1 MCARSCDQASASP
14 SKGIAADTKEANVPS
29 TYTVRYQWEKI
40 VRSIRTYDYQGM
52 AINLAVLIVM
62 FVLVAIASHLFLRA

>member
-1 MCARSCDQASASP
+1 M
-14 SKGIAADTKEANVPS
+14 PS

-40 VRSIRTYDYQGM
+40 VRSVRTYDYQGI

-62 FVLVAIASHLFLRA
+62 FILVAIASHLFPRA

>member
-1 MCARSCDQASASP
+1 M
-14 SKGIAADTKEANVPS
+14 PS